1 MGLTKSDL
9 EGLKIGVTASFNDIV
24 AVDDKK
30 IDDSMISANADWDYD
45 TEMRTIINRA
55 NWLLPCIVSTR
66 RVRIIT
72 TVLLAA

>member
-45 TEMRTIINRA
+45 TEMRTINRA
-55 NWLLPCIVSTR
+55 NWLLPWIVSTR